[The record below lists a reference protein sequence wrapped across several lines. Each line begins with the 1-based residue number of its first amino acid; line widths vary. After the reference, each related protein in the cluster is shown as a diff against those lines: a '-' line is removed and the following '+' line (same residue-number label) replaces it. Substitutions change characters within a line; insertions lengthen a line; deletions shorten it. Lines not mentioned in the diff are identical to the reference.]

1 MEIKVLLKEEVEDQ
15 IAELS
20 EMKMGSDEYKTA
32 VDGVSKLTERL
43 IELEKMEFEQSEREQ
58 TRLFE
63 QSEREQ
69 NRLTDIE
76 FRTQERD
83 DEQKDRLI
91 KNCLTGASLVTG
103 IGLTVWGTLK
113 TFKFEETGTVT
124 TIMGRGFINKLLPG
138 KK

>member
-1 MEIKVLLKEEVEDQ
+1 MEIKVLLREEVEDQ

-32 VDGVSKLTERL
+32 VDGVSKLTDRL
-43 IELEKMEFEQSEREQ
+43 IELEKMEFEQAEREQ
-58 TRLFE
+58 TRLK
-63 QSEREQ
+63 
-69 NRLTDIE
+69 DIE
-76 FRTQERD
+76 FKMLERN
-83 DEQKDRLI
+83 DEQKDRFI
-91 KNCLTGASLVTG
+91 KNCISGATLVTG

>member
-20 EMKMGSDEYKTA
+20 EMKMGSEEYKTA
-32 VDGVSKLTERL
+32 VDGVSKLTDRL

-58 TRLFE
+58 TRL
-63 QSEREQ
+63 
-69 NRLTDIE
+69 TDIE
-76 FRTQERD
+76 FKTQERN